1 MHVSNNPENLIDG
14 INRLRTDWGFK
25 NDLTTFMCENAALLD
40 SLDVFCAQIV
50 ELKTSEDA
58 YSYLKIF
65 KENNQHRT
73 KTALKLRERR
83 LD

>member
-1 MHVSNNPENLIDG
+1 
-14 INRLRTDWGFK
+14 
-25 NDLTTFMCENAALLD
+25 MCENAALLD

>member
-1 MHVSNNPENLIDG
+1 
-14 INRLRTDWGFK
+14 
-25 NDLTTFMCENAALLD
+25 MCENAALLD
-40 SLDVFCAQIV
+40 SLDVLCAQIV